1 MKVSAKMRKN
11 ALVPIRDRQYIICKF
26 NNQGDL
32 PKMKAFATENLRN
45 LAVIGHGDS
54 GKTQLVS
61 SMLYVAGMPGRWGK
75 VDEGTTITDY
85 DEDSIER
92 KVSLNNN
99 FAHLEYGDT
108 KINFIDTPGYAA
120 FVSHARPALR
130 VADCALVVVD
140 GVHGIEVQTE
150 KTWQYAN
157 EFMLPRFM
165 VINKLDKE
173 HADFGHAIET
183 ATSSFARS
191 IVPFTLPIGKEG
203 DFKGVVD
210 VVHQKAYSFDE
221 RGKATEIPMPE
232 EGRDIFERTRER
244 LIEIVA
250 ESDDELMEKYFS
262 DGTLPEEDIYPNLA
276 KAIASSKLC
285 PVYAASST
293 TLVGLQILLE
303 HIIEFA
309 PNPATH
315 EMEYGFADSD
325 MSGDRISR
333 RYSNDEPFS
342 AYVFRT
348 IADPFAGRI
357 NVMKVVSGKISS
369 EATVHNSTRDAAER
383 LGALHVIAGKNLEK
397 IPEAATGD
405 IVAVVKLRETQT
417 GDTLC
422 DKAKPI
428 CFPKVEYPEAA
439 IAFAIEP
446 KSRADE
452 EKISTALHK
461 ILEEDPSLH
470 FDRDPQT
477 KEFILS
483 GSGQLHIETVVDK
496 LHKRYHV
503 EVALHP
509 PKVPY
514 KETITMP
521 AEVQGRHKKQSGG
534 RGQFGDCKVIFEPLD
549 RGAGFEWVDK
559 IFGGAIP
566 QNFRPAVEKGIIEAA
581 QGGCVAGYPL
591 VDFRVTLID
600 GSYHT
605 VDSDEHSF
613 KAAGR
618 KAFRAAMEKA
628 KPTLLEPIMDVE
640 VFTPQEVAG
649 DIMGDLNSRR
659 GRVAGMEMRG
669 KQQVIKAKVP
679 LSEMLDYQS
688 KLNSVTQARG
698 SYHMQFS
705 HYDPLPG
712 NLMKKVVDEAVA
724 AGRVRPHDDDE

>member
-1 MKVSAKMRKN
+1 
-11 ALVPIRDRQYIICKF
+11 
-26 NNQGDL
+26 
-32 PKMKAFATENLRN
+32 MKAFATENIRN
-45 LAVIGHGDS
+45 LAVIGHGDA

-61 SMLYVAGMPGRWGK
+61 SLLYVAGTTPRWGK
-75 VDEGTTITDY
+75 VDEGTTVTDFE
-85 DEDSIER
+85 EDSIER

-99 FAHLEYGDT
+99 FAHLEY
-108 KINFIDTPGYAA
+108 KEIKANFIDTPGYAA
-120 FVSHARPALR
+120 FVAHARPALR

-173 HADFGHAIET
+173 NADFGHAIET
-183 ATSSFARS
+183 ASSSFARS
-191 IVPFTLPIGKEG
+191 IVPFTLPIGSEEN
-203 DFKGVVD
+203 FKGVVD
-210 VVHQKAYSFDE
+210 VVHQKAYEFDE
-221 RGKATEIPMPE
+221 RGKAKEIPMPE
-232 EGRDIFERTRER
+232 EGRDVFDRTRER
-244 LIEIVA
+244 LIELVA
-250 ESDDELMEKYFS
+250 ESDDALMEKYFE

-276 KAIASSKLC
+276 RAIAKSKLC
-285 PVYAASST
+285 PVYAISAG
-293 TLVGLQILLE
+293 TLCGLQILLD
-303 HIIEFA
+303 HIEEFA

-315 EMEYGFADSD
+315 EAEYGYKDAD
-325 MSGDRISR
+325 MEGDRVTR
-333 RYSNDEPFS
+333 KYSLDEPFS

-357 NVMKVVSGKISS
+357 NVMKVVSGKIASD
-369 EATVHNSTRDAAER
+369 ATVLNSNRDVQER
-383 LGALHVIAGKNLEK
+383 LGSLHVISGKTLDKVN
-397 IPEAATGD
+397 EAQVGD
-405 IVAVVKLRETQT
+405 IIAVVKLKETQT

-422 DKAKPI
+422 DKANPVVY
-428 CFPKVEYPEAA
+428 PPVEYPEAA

-446 KSRADE
+446 KSRNDE
-452 EKISTALHK
+452 EKISAALHK

-470 FDRDPQT
+470 FDRDSQT

-496 LHKRYHV
+496 LKNRYHV
-503 EVALHP
+503 EVDLHP

-514 KETITMP
+514 KETITET

-559 IFGGAIP
+559 IFGGSIP
-566 QNFRPAVEKGIIEAA
+566 QNFRPAIEKGILEAA
-581 QGGCVAGYPL
+581 ASGAVAGYPL
-591 VDFRVTLID
+591 VDFKVTLVD

-618 KAFRAAMEKA
+618 KAFRAAMEKT

-640 VFTPQEVAG
+640 VFTPQEVSG

-659 GRVAGMEMRG
+659 GRVSGMEMRG

-705 HYDPLPG
+705 HYDPLPH
-712 NLMKKVVDEAVA
+712 NLAQKVIDEAVA
-724 AGRVRPHDDDE
+724 AGRVRAHEDDE

>member
-1 MKVSAKMRKN
+1 
-11 ALVPIRDRQYIICKF
+11 
-26 NNQGDL
+26 
-32 PKMKAFATENLRN
+32 MKAFATENIRN
-45 LAVIGHGDS
+45 LAVIGHGDA
-54 GKTQLVS
+54 GKTQLIAS
-61 SMLYVAGMPGRWGK
+61 LMHTAGHTQRWGK
-75 VDEGTTITDY
+75 VDEGTTVTDY
-85 DEDSIER
+85 DEDAIAR
-92 KVSLNNN
+92 KISLNNN
-99 FAHLEYGDT
+99 LAHIEYKDT
-108 KINFIDTPGYAA
+108 KINLIDTPGYAA
-120 FVSHARPALR
+120 FVAHARPALR

-157 EFMLPRFM
+157 EFLLPRFM

-173 HADFGHAIET
+173 HSDFGHAIET
-183 ATSSFARS
+183 AASSFARS
-191 IVPFTLPIGKEG
+191 IVPFTLPIGTEA
-203 DFKGVVD
+203 DFRGVVD
-210 VVHQKAYSFDE
+210 VVHQKAYEFDSE
-221 RGKATEIPMPE
+221 GKAKEIPLPE
-232 EGRDIFERTRER
+232 QGRDIFERTRER

-250 ESDDELMEKYFS
+250 ESDDELMEKYFA

-276 KAIASSKLC
+276 KAIANSKLC
-285 PVYAASST
+285 PVYAVSANN
-293 TLVGLQILLE
+293 LVGLQILLD
-303 HIIEFA
+303 HIVEFA

-315 EMEYGFADSD
+315 EAEYGFTNPEGA
-325 MSGDRISR
+325 GDRVSR
-333 RYSNDEPFS
+333 KYSNDEPFS

-357 NVMKVVSGKISS
+357 NVMKVTSGKVASD
-369 EATVHNSTRDAAER
+369 ATVFNSRRDTMER
-383 LGALHVIAGKNLEK
+383 LGALHVVNGKNLDK
-397 IPEAATGD
+397 VNEATTGD
-405 IVAVVKLRETQT
+405 IVAVVKLKDTQT

-422 DKAKPI
+422 DKANAIVYPN
-428 CFPKVEYPEAA
+428 VEYPEAA

-446 KSRADE
+446 KSRSDE
-452 EKISTALHK
+452 EKISVALHK

-496 LHKRYHV
+496 LKNRYHV
-503 EVALHP
+503 EVTLHP

-514 KETITMP
+514 KETITQQV
-521 AEVQGRHKKQSGG
+521 EVQGRHKKQSGG

-559 IFGGAIP
+559 IFGGSIP
-566 QNFRPAVEKGIIEAA
+566 QNFRPAVEKGILEAA
-581 QGGCVAGYPL
+581 QGGAVAGYPL

-628 KPTLLEPIMDVE
+628 RPTLLEPIMDVE
-640 VFTPQEVAG
+640 VFTPQEFSG

-669 KQQVIKAKVP
+669 KQQVVKAKVP
-679 LSEMLDYQS
+679 LSEMLEYQS
-688 KLNSVTQARG
+688 KLNSMTQARG

-712 NLMKKVVDEAVA
+712 NLAQKVIDEAVKS
-724 AGRVRPHDDDE
+724 GRVRAHEEEE

>member
-1 MKVSAKMRKN
+1 MKS
-11 ALVPIRDRQYIICKF
+11 
-26 NNQGDL
+26 
-32 PKMKAFATENLRN
+32 FATENIRN
-45 LAVIGHGDS
+45 LAVIGHGDA

-61 SMLYVAGMPGRWGK
+61 SLLHVAGTSHRWGK
-75 VDEGTTITDY
+75 VDEGTTITDHE
-85 DEDSIER
+85 EDSIAR
-92 KVSLNNN
+92 KISLNNN
-99 FAHLEYGDT
+99 FAHAEYKDT

-130 VADCALVVVD
+130 VADCAMVVVD

-157 EFMLPRFM
+157 EFLLPRFM

-173 HADFGHAIET
+173 HSDFGHAIET
-183 ATSSFARS
+183 ASSSFARS
-191 IVPFTLPIGKEG
+191 IVPFTLPIGTET

-210 VVHQKAYSFDE
+210 VVHQKAYEFDDT
-221 RGKATEIPMPE
+221 GKAKEIPMPE
-232 EGRDIFERTRER
+232 SGRDIFDRTRER

-250 ESDDELMEKYFS
+250 ESDDALMEKYFA

-276 KAIASSKLC
+276 KAIANSKLC
-285 PVYAASST
+285 PVYAVSST
-293 TLVGLQILLE
+293 TLVGLQILLD
-303 HIIEFA
+303 HIVEFA

-315 EMEYGFADSD
+315 EAEYGFANNE
-325 MSGDRISR
+325 MTGERVSR
-333 RYSNDEPFS
+333 KYSSDEPFS

-357 NVMKVVSGKISS
+357 NVFKVISGKITSD
-369 EATVHNSTRDAAER
+369 ATACNSTRDTMER
-383 LGALHVIAGKNLEK
+383 LGTLHYIQGKTLDK
-397 IPEAATGD
+397 ISEASTGD
-405 IVAVVKLRETQT
+405 IVAVVKLKETQT

-428 CFPKVEYPEAA
+428 VYPPVEYPEAA

-452 EKISTALHK
+452 EKISAALHK

-470 FDRDPQT
+470 FERDPQT

-496 LHKRYHV
+496 LNNRYHV
-503 EVALHP
+503 EVTLHP

-514 KETITMP
+514 KETITQSV
-521 AEVQGRHKKQSGG
+521 EVQGRHKKQSGG
-534 RGQFGDCKVIFEPLD
+534 RGQFGDCKVIFEPKG
-549 RGAGFEWVDK
+549 RGEGFEWVDK
-559 IFGGAIP
+559 IFGGSIP
-566 QNFRPAVEKGIIEAA
+566 QNFRPAVEKGILEAA
-581 QGGCVAGYPL
+581 SGGAVAGYPL
-591 VDFRVTLID
+591 VDFKVTLID

-628 KPTLLEPIMDVE
+628 RPTLLEPIMDVE
-640 VFTPQEVAG
+640 VFTPQEFSG
-649 DIMGDLNSRR
+649 DIMGDLNRRR
-659 GRVAGMEMRG
+659 GRVSGMDMRG

-705 HYDPLPG
+705 HYDPLPH
-712 NLMKKVVDEAVA
+712 NLADKVIQEAVA
-724 AGRVRPHDDDE
+724 SGRVRAHEEEE

>member
-1 MKVSAKMRKN
+1 
-11 ALVPIRDRQYIICKF
+11 
-26 NNQGDL
+26 
-32 PKMKAFATENLRN
+32 MKAFNTENIRN
-45 LAVIGHGDS
+45 LAVIGHGDA

-61 SMLYVAGMPGRWGK
+61 SLLYVAGTTPRWGK
-75 VDEGTTITDY
+75 VDEGSTVTDY

-99 FAHLEYGDT
+99 FAHLEYKDT
-108 KINFIDTPGYAA
+108 KINLIDTPGYAA

-140 GVHGIEVQTE
+140 AVHGIEVQTE

-157 EFMLPRFM
+157 EFLLPRFM
-165 VINKLDKE
+165 VINKIDKE
-173 HADFGHAIET
+173 HADFGHALET
-183 ATSSFARS
+183 ATTSFARS
-191 IVPFTLPIGKEG
+191 IVPFSLPIGNEA

-210 VVHQKAYSFDE
+210 VVHQKAYSYDE
-221 RGKATEIPMPE
+221 NGKAKEIPIPE
-232 EGRDIFERTRER
+232 EGRDIFDRTRER

-250 ESDDELMEKYFS
+250 ESDDALMEKYFA

-285 PVYAASST
+285 PVYAVSASN
-293 TLVGLQILLE
+293 LVGLQLLLD
-303 HIIEFA
+303 HIVEFA

-315 EMEYGFADSD
+315 EAEYGFANSD
-325 MSGDRISR
+325 LSGDRISR
-333 RYSNDEPFS
+333 KYSNDEPFS

-357 NVMKVVSGKISS
+357 NVMKIVSGKVASDANVQNTS
-369 EATVHNSTRDAAER
+369 RDSVER
-383 LGALHVIAGKNLEK
+383 LGALHLIAGKTLEK
-397 IPEAATGD
+397 VDSAQTGD
-405 IVAVVKLRETQT
+405 IIAVVKLKDTQT
-417 GDTLC
+417 GDTLS
-422 DKAKPI
+422 DKAKQI
-428 CFPKVEYPEAA
+428 VYPKVEYPEAA
-439 IAFAIEP
+439 ISFAIEP
-446 KSRADE
+446 RSRADE
-452 EKISTALHK
+452 EKISVALHK
-461 ILEEDPSLH
+461 VLEEDPSLG
-470 FDRDPQT
+470 FERDPQT

-496 LHKRYHV
+496 LNKRFHV
-503 EVALHP
+503 EVTLHP

-514 KETITMP
+514 KETITQTC
-521 AEVQGRHKKQSGG
+521 EVQGRHKKQSGG
-534 RGQFGDCKVIFEPLD
+534 RGQFGDCKVIFEPLG
-549 RGAGFEWVDK
+549 RGEGFEWVDK
-559 IFGGAIP
+559 IFGGSVP
-566 QNFRPAVEKGIIEAA
+566 QNFRPAIEKGILEASA
-581 QGGCVAGYPL
+581 GGAVAGYPL
-591 VDFRVTLID
+591 VDFKVTLID
-600 GSYHT
+600 GSYHS

-618 KAFRAAMEKA
+618 KAFRAAMERA

-640 VFTPQEVAG
+640 VFTPQEVSG

-659 GRVAGMEMRG
+659 GRVGGMDMRG

-705 HYDPLPG
+705 HYDPLPQ
-712 NLMKKVVDEAVA
+712 NLAQKVIDEAVA
-724 AGRVRPHDDDE
+724 AGRVRAHDDDE

>member
-1 MKVSAKMRKN
+1 
-11 ALVPIRDRQYIICKF
+11 
-26 NNQGDL
+26 
-32 PKMKAFATENLRN
+32 MKAFATENIRN
-45 LAVIGHGDS
+45 LAVIGHGDA
-54 GKTQLVS
+54 GKTQLIAS
-61 SMLYVAGMPGRWGK
+61 LMYTAGATPRWGK
-75 VDEGTTITDY
+75 TDEGTTITDY
-85 DEDSIER
+85 DEDSIAR
-92 KVSLNNN
+92 KISLNNN
-99 FAHLEYGDT
+99 FAHLEHKDT
-108 KINFIDTPGYAA
+108 KINLIDTPGYAA
-120 FVSHARPALR
+120 FVAHARPALR

-157 EFMLPRFM
+157 EFLLPRFM
-165 VINKLDKE
+165 VVNKLDKE
-173 HADFGHAIET
+173 HSDFGHALET
-183 ATSSFARS
+183 ATSAFARS
-191 IVPFTLPIGKEG
+191 IVPFTLPIGTEAN
-203 DFKGVVD
+203 FKGVVD
-210 VVHQKAYSFDE
+210 VVHQKAYEFDAS
-221 RGKATEIPMPE
+221 GKAKEIPMPE
-232 EGRDIFERTRER
+232 QGRDIFERTRER

-250 ESDDELMEKYFS
+250 ESDDELMEKYFA

-276 KAIASSKLC
+276 KAIANSKLC
-285 PVYAASST
+285 PVYAVSCT
-293 TLVGLQILLE
+293 NLVGLQILLD
-303 HIIEFA
+303 HIVEFA

-315 EMEYGFADSD
+315 EAEYGFTNPDGA
-325 MSGDRISR
+325 GDRIPR
-333 RYSNDEPFS
+333 KYSNDEPFS

-357 NVMKVVSGKISS
+357 NVMKIISGKVNAD
-369 EATVHNSTRDAAER
+369 ATVFNSTRDAQER
-383 LGALHVIAGKNLEK
+383 LGALHVINGKTLEK
-397 IPEAATGD
+397 VDFAQTGD

-422 DKAKPI
+422 DRANAI
-428 CFPKVEYPEAA
+428 VYPKVEYPEAA

-452 EKISTALHK
+452 EKISVALHK

-470 FDRDPQT
+470 FDRDAQT

-496 LHKRYHV
+496 LKNRYHV

-514 KETITMP
+514 KETITQQV
-521 AEVQGRHKKQSGG
+521 EVQGRHKKQSGG
-534 RGQFGDCKVIFEPLD
+534 RGQFGDCKVIFEPLE
-549 RGAGFEWVDK
+549 RGKGFEWVDK

-566 QNFRPAVEKGIIEAA
+566 QNFRPAVEKGILEASA
-581 QGGCVAGYPL
+581 GGAVAGYPL

-640 VFTPQEVAG
+640 VFTPQEYSG

-659 GRVAGMEMRG
+659 GRVSGMEMRG
-669 KQQVIKAKVP
+669 KQQVVKAKVP

-688 KLNSVTQARG
+688 KLNSMTQARG

-712 NLMKKVVDEAVA
+712 NLAQKVIDEAVK
-724 AGRVRPHDDDE
+724 AGRVRAHDEDE